1 MECLLAKTRIF
12 SNLLVFLDINGRFL
26 LDLKNIYP
34 LWKLLL
40 EVKMKPLSYTEMKST
55 LLAYVKVKNIGK

>member
-1 MECLLAKTRIF
+1 MPPSKNKDFLKSSR
-12 SNLLVFLDINGRFL
+12 FLDINGRFL

-40 EVKMKPLSYTEMKST
+40 EVKMKPLSYTGMKST